1 MSEIR
6 VASRYAKSVI
16 DLAEEKGILEA
27 VHDDM
32 LLFQNTCDNSMEL
45 KLMLRNPIIN
55 HDVKLKVLR
64 LIFSGKVNQLT
75 LAFFEILTK
84 KKRESSLYA
93 IAKAFHYQYNEK
105 MLVESALVTTP
116 FELTE
121 ELRQRFRE
129 EAARISGKKVELKEK
144 VNPELIGG
152 FILQVRDRQIDTSIG
167 SRLKELKV
175 KFSENPYIREF

>member
-16 DLAEEKGILEA
+16 DLAEEKGILES
-27 VHDDM
+27 VYQDM

-45 KLMLRNPIIN
+45 RLMLRNPIIN
-55 HDVKLKVLR
+55 HSVKLSVLR
-64 LIFSGKVNQLT
+64 RVFEGKVNPLT

-84 KKRESSLYA
+84 KHRESSLYA
-93 IAKAFHYQYNEK
+93 IAKEFHYQYNEK
-105 MLVESALVTTP
+105 MLIESAIITTP

-121 ELRQRFRE
+121 ELRQRFKE
-129 EAARISGKKVELKEK
+129 EASRISGKKVELKEK
-144 VNPELIGG
+144 INPELIGG
-152 FILQVRDRQIDTSIG
+152 FILQVRDRQVDTSIG
-167 SRLKELKV
+167 SRLKELRI